1 MDYLILFLKV
11 CQIHSLLLL
20 STMMMSPH
28 SKKLPLKRSR
38 EHTRRRKFTNNNKN
52 RLLSKQL
59 SRPAMLQLLLNHF
72 LRKLNKIQKMQEAE
86 EDLLPLLLKSLDRDT
101 SMTAEV
107 ELAECNTLLIQ
118 R

>member
-28 SKKLPLKRSR
+28 SKKLPIKRSR
-38 EHTRRRKFTNNNKN
+38 EHIRRRKYTNNNKN

-59 SRPAMLQLLLNHF
+59 SRPAMLQLLQNLF
-72 LRKLNKIQKMQEAE
+72 LRKLNKIQKMLEVE
-86 EDLLPLLLKSLDRDT
+86 EDLPLHLPKSLDRDT

-118 R
+118 

>member
-1 MDYLILFLKV
+1 
-11 CQIHSLLLL
+11 
-20 STMMMSPH
+20 
-28 SKKLPLKRSR
+28 
-38 EHTRRRKFTNNNKN
+38 
-52 RLLSKQL
+52 
-59 SRPAMLQLLLNHF
+59 MLQLLLNHF